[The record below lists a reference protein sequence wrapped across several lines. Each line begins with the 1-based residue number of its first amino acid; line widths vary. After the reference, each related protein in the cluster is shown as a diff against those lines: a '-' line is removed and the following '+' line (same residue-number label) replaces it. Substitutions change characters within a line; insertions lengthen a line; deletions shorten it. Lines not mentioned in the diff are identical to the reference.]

1 MKKFDN
7 YASNLRVLEQADKEQ
22 LDNEF
27 IISGI
32 IHKFFIQFEFGWKLL
47 KELLSYEGCQM
58 AVTGSPRSIIKEAY
72 AVYPFFHGDLWLKM
86 LKERNDMSHIYDG
99 NAAKEF
105 LRRIL
110 NDYIPEFQ
118 TLEKELCK
126 MYEDILLNTI

>member
-7 YASNLRVLEQADKEQ
+7 YASNLRILERADKEQ

-32 IHKFFIQFEFGWKLL
+32 IDKFIIQFELGWKLL
-47 KELLSYEGCQM
+47 KELLNYEGCQM
-58 AVTGSPRSIIKEAY
+58 ALTGSPRSIIKEAY

-99 NAAKEF
+99 NAAREF
-105 LRRIL
+105 LGRIL

-118 TLEKELCK
+118 TLEKELRK